1 MWGRVDSLGY
11 PSSLPLFPTADE
23 KQERS
28 IPVIAVEK
36 IRENLHKKL
45 FCSNDRNGGKE
56 RSCPFISFIRC
67 VSVKSHMR

>member
-36 IRENLHKKL
+36 IRENLHKML
-45 FCSNDRNGGKE
+45 FCSNDRNGGKIE
-56 RSCPFISFIRC
+56 AARISALSDVYPSNHI
-67 VSVKSHMR
+67 